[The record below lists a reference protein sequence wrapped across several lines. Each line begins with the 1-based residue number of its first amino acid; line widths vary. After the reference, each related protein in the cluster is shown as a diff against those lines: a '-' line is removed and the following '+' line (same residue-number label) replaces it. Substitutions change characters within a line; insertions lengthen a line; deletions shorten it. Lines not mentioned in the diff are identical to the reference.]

1 MIKKIKPLISIITP
15 VFNSVSTI
23 EACLA
28 SVINQTYDNK
38 EHWIID
44 GGSTDGTV
52 EIVKKWSKKHTHIHY
67 ISEKDKG
74 LYHAMNKGAK
84 LCKGE
89 WLYFMG
95 GDDVLADNQV
105 LHNVSKHFDSAIE
118 LLLGKVIA
126 KGDTHHNLLIPVTNW
141 SFFIFNS
148 INHQSCFYK
157 RSVFNRLQYDENKRI
172 ASDYKMNLSLLTSKV
187 NYKKIEVTI
196 CIYYLHGLS
205 GREIYPHLKE
215 MNQCRRELLPKINA
229 LFFISIANTLFFLMQ
244 GLKKIIP
251 SKIVKKMYVFFKPYV
266 KNVNPTISSKLQLLS
281 TSPSSPSAISQNT
294 H

>member
-1 MIKKIKPLISIITP
+1 MAKPVISIITP
-15 VFNSVSTI
+15 VLNGEKTI
-23 EACLA
+23 EACLKSVA
-28 SVINQTYDNK
+28 SQSYSNK

-44 GGSTDGTV
+44 GGSIDETITML
-52 EIVKKWSKKHTHIHY
+52 EKWAAKYPHIHY

-95 GDDVLADNQV
+95 GDDILADNQV

-118 LLLGKVIA
+118 LILGKVIA
-126 KGDTHHNLLIPVTNW
+126 KGNTHHNLLIPVTNW
-141 SFFIFNS
+141 TFFIFNS

-157 RSVFNRLQYDENKRI
+157 RSVFTRLQYDENKRI
-172 ASDYKMNLSLLTSKV
+172 ASDYKMNLSLLTNKV
-187 NYKKIEVTI
+187 NYKKIEVIT

-229 LFFISIANTLFFLMQ
+229 LFFNSIAKTLFFTMQ
-244 GLKKIIP
+244 GLKIIIP
-251 SKIVKKMYVFFKPYV
+251 VKIVKRMYSVFKPYV
-266 KNVNPTISSKLQLLS
+266 KNIDNKTEYAMKKPFV
-281 TSPSSPSAISQNT
+281 
-294 H
+294 